1 MCTFRAYI
9 KPFIFENIF
18 LRIEKILTVFSILEK
33 IFSILE
39 KIFSKINGL
48 MCALAKSIQFYV
60 NILSPISALW

>member
-9 KPFIFENIF
+9 KAFIFENIF
-18 LRIEKILTVFSILEK
+18 LRIEKILTV
-33 IFSILE
+33 FSILE

-60 NILSPISALW
+60 NILSPVSALW